1 MELEII
7 MDILDNKFSFQ
18 KDICWLGGW
27 IRCESLQLKMDCN
40 GQIEKKRK
48 QAGRGKMQNINERYR
63 DFNDIMVKNSNF
75 SERSD

>member
-1 MELEII
+1 
-7 MDILDNKFSFQ
+7 MD
-18 KDICWLGGW
+18 
-27 IRCESLQLKMDCN
+27 RLK
-40 GQIEKKRK
+40 KKRK